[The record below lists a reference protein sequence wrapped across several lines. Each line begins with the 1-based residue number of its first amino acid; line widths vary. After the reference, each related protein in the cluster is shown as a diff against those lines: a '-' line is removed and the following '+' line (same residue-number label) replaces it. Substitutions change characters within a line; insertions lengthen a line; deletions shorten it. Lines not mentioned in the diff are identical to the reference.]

1 MSTYITNKKIGLD
14 YEILERFEAGIKL
27 SGIEVK
33 SVRQNQGN
41 LLGAHITVRGG
52 EAYLMNAFIPPYQE
66 KNTPASYDPYRKR
79 ILLLKK
85 SELKSLATQESQRG
99 LTVVPISMYNKGRV
113 IKVDI
118 AIVRGKKKHDKRET
132 LKKRQSDRDVAREFR
147 DR

>member
-52 EAYLMNAFIPPYQE
+52 GAYLMNAFIPPYQE